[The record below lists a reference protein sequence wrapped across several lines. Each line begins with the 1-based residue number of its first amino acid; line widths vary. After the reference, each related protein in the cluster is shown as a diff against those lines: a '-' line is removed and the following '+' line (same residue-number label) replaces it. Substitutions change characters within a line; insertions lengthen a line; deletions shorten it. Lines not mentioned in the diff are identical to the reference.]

1 LQKIKQPA
9 LLHLLYKTNIKM
21 QTEKI
26 QFAPS
31 NHQFYKQLA
40 AKVRSVITEDDKQSA
55 RVMLW
60 IKLAV
65 FSILFI
71 TANVCLYL
79 PIHYNTF
86 GLLLNF
92 IAIGWI
98 GILLAFNAS
107 HDAAHNTFSKK
118 QSINY
123 WIYHITFNLQ
133 GVNAYLWR
141 IRHKSS
147 HHVFANVDGCDAD
160 IDDNILLRLSPTHSH
175 KFWHKY
181 QHIYAFAL
189 YTMYTLHWI
198 FFKDFVYLGK
208 KNLANLKNQ
217 SHSKTHIAM
226 LFVWKMIYLSYMIIL
241 PIYFSGFSVLQ
252 VLISFLVMH
261 IFISIFF
268 VHSLII
274 SHLCMQTVFPT
285 VNDNGVLPFNY
296 HQHQLEVSLD
306 YHADSVIASWIFGG
320 FNTHTA
326 HHLFPNLPHTLYRK
340 ITPIIQQVSA
350 QFQYPYHALSYP
362 KAIASHYQ
370 YLKKLGNDC

>member
-1 LQKIKQPA
+1 MDVCIINKQ
-9 LLHLLYKTNIKM
+9 KM
-21 QTEKI
+21 QHDKI

-31 NHQFYKQLA
+31 NHQFYKQLSA
-40 AKVRSVITEDDKQSA
+40 QVRNTITDADKQKA
-55 RVMLW
+55 KRYLW
-60 IKLAV
+60 AKLVV
-65 FSILFI
+65 FSGLFI
-71 TANVCLYL
+71 TANVLLYL
-79 PIHYNTF
+79 PIHDNAMALVVNY
-86 GLLLNF
+86 

-160 IDDNILLRLSPTHSH
+160 IDDNILLRLSPTHTHKQWH
-175 KFWHKY
+175 KF
-181 QHIYAFAL
+181 QHVYAFAL

-198 FFKDFVYLGK
+198 FFKDFVYLNK

-217 SHSKTHIAM
+217 QHSLLHIIM
-226 LFVWKMIYLSYMIIL
+226 LFVWKIIYLLYMIVL
-241 PIYFSGFSVLQ
+241 PIYVGGYSILAVLSAF
-252 VLISFLVMH
+252 VIMH

-285 VNDNGVLPFNY
+285 TDAKGVLPFNY

-306 YHADSVIASWIFGG
+306 YHPDSVLASWLFGG

-350 QFQYPYHALSYP
+350 QFNYPYHQLNYI

-370 YLKKLGNDC
+370 YLKKLGNPVLVNV